1 MDIKLL
7 LIEDD
12 VNDVEKITEAIKDF
26 ENVNMEGQ
34 NYHFVVEHLPGM
46 GEVETIRERDYLFYN
61 EQVLEQ
67 IEEKIAENAQENDV
81 EIKLGLLLDV
91 VLTREEL
98 ESKDKNFYP
107 EVNMARMIY
116 DKFHNS
122 LPIYILTSVPSFYTH
137 SERIMGADL
146 SEQFIPKEVLLKF
159 KMKSMLDK
167 LKNYYIQWNEN

>member
-12 VNDVEKITEAIKDF
+12 VNDVEKITEAINNF
-26 ENVNMEGQ
+26 ENVNVEGQ
-34 NYHFVVEHLPGM
+34 DYHFEVEYLPGN
-46 GEVETIRERDYLFYN
+46 GEVETLRERDYLFYD
-61 EQVLEQ
+61 EQVLER
-67 IEEKIAENAQENDV
+67 IEEKIVENNV

-107 EVNMARMIY
+107 EVNMARIIY
-116 DKFHNS
+116 DKFHNR

-137 SERIMGADL
+137 SERIMGVDL

-167 LKNYYIQWNEN
+167 LKNYYIQWNKN